1 VPKTPKLKIL
11 IIGGTHGVEPQSSY
25 YAEQLAK
32 RLDQPNILIIPTLNP
47 DGIKVN
53 TRGNARGVDLNRNLP
68 SKNWQAAPP
77 LLPNGKLNPY
87 YGGTKP
93 ASEPENKKLIKAIEE
108 HQPQLIISFH
118 TNHYVQNPNPP
129 QVNLDI
135 LSDAEILKR
144 GLSPRLKQRGRNAAA
159 LIAEV
164 LALPVTEDIG
174 YATPGSLGSYSK
186 DLAIPCIT
194 VEFNDELH
202 GKQLWEQHG
211 EAFVELLQ
219 DL

>member
-1 VPKTPKLKIL
+1 MFKNPQLRIL

-25 YAEQLAK
+25 YAEQLVK

-47 DGIKVN
+47 DGLKAS

-68 SKNWQAAPP
+68 SKNWQASPP

-93 ASEPENKKLIKAIEE
+93 ASEAENQRLIAAIES
-108 HQPQLIISFH
+108 HKPQLIISFH

-129 QVNLDI
+129 QVNLDV
-135 LSDAEILKR
+135 LSDDEIIKR
-144 GLSPRLKQRGRNAAA
+144 GLSPLLKQRGRKAAA
-159 LIAEV
+159 QIAE
-164 LALPVTEDIG
+164 LLDLPVTEDIG

-194 VEFNDELH
+194 VEFDDELN
-202 GKQLWEQHG
+202 GKQLWKQHG
-211 EAFVELLQ
+211 EAFASLLKQ
-219 DL
+219 L